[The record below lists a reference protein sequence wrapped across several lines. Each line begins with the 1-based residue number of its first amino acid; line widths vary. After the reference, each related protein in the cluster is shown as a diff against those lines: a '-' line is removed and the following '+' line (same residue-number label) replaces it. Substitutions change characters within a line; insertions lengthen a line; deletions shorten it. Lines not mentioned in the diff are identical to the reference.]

1 MSSTLIDRL
10 TSELRVNDNKI
21 SKYFLDQE
29 IANRKTEILF
39 DQLTPSMRTCVIK
52 LSTGHEVIGYA
63 QVLDATNDVEAMGN
77 EVAFENAK
85 NELWKVYGS
94 IAKAIFETQKV

>member
-1 MSSTLIDRL
+1 MTSTLIDRL

-29 IANRKTEILF
+29 IANVETQVLF
-39 DQLTPSMRTCVIK
+39 SQLTPSMRTCVIK

-63 QVLDATNDVEAMGN
+63 QVLDAANDIESMGN
-77 EVAFENAK
+77 QVAFDNAK

-94 IAKAIFETQKV
+94 IAKAIFETQKD